1 MASILGEEL
10 TVCIWYYYK
19 CPGASVISSSDENNV
34 DNITKECMRLMAW
47 MEYMSEEFET
57 NQ

>member
-34 DNITKECMRLMAW
+34 DNITKQCMRLMAYGIYVGRIW
-47 MEYMSEEFET
+47 NKS
-57 NQ
+57 

>member
-34 DNITKECMRLMAW
+34 DNFTEQCMMLMAYEIYVGRIW
-47 MEYMSEEFET
+47 NKS
-57 NQ
+57 